1 MDGNYIGLMSGTSA
15 DSIDAVIVSITNQ
28 KLVLLDCY
36 SHEIPKAIQQKIWQT
51 NFSKNDEL
59 KTMLQ
64 LDYQLGILFADAVNH
79 LLNKSSVSKHNI
91 IAIGSHG
98 QTLRHYP
105 NGDYPSTLQIADANI
120 IVEKTNIPTVGDFR
134 RADIAA
140 GGQGAPLAPAFHQFQ
155 FQHHKKNRIIVNIGG
170 IANITYLPGNQSELI
185 QGFDTGPGNC
195 LMDEW
200 IQQHQD
206 KTYDKNGA
214 WAKSGTIDKNLL
226 NLLLQ
231 HSYFKEPKPKSTGRD
246 IFNITWLNA
255 ILDNYHK
262 NNSISNKDVQMT
274 LNVLTAQSIV
284 NDINLIN
291 NIDEVFICGGG
302 VYNLTLMTLLQDLLS
317 SNNIKCESTRVLD
330 FNPDWVEACAFAWLA
345 KQRLENQ
352 AGNCPSVTGA
362 NHPCILGAI
371 YGATTPSYSSTLAT
385 VDNN

>member
-1 MDGNYIGLMSGTSA
+1 MNGNYIGLMSGTSA

-28 KLVLLDCY
+28 KLVVLDSY
-36 SHEIPKAIQQKIWQT
+36 SHEIPKTIQQKIWQA
-51 NFSKNDEL
+51 NFSNDGEL

-64 LDYQLGILFADAVNH
+64 LDYQLGTLFADAVNH
-79 LLNKSSVSKHNI
+79 LLNKSSISKQDI

-105 NGDYPSTLQIADANI
+105 NSDFPSTLQIADANI
-120 IVEKTNIPTVGDFR
+120 IVEKTNITTISDFR

-140 GGQGAPLAPAFHQFQ
+140 GGQGAPLVPAFHQFQ
-155 FQHHKKNRIIVNIGG
+155 FQHRDKNRIILNIGG
-170 IANITYLPGNQSELI
+170 IANITYLPSAKSELI

-214 WAKSGTIDKNLL
+214 WAKSGTIDKNFLK
-226 NLLLQ
+226 LLLQ
-231 HSYFKEPKPKSTGRD
+231 HDYFQEPRPKSTGRD
-246 IFNITWLNA
+246 IFNVTWLNTV
-255 ILDNYHK
+255 LNNYRK
-262 NNSISNKDVQMT
+262 NNSISNNDIQMT
-274 LNVLTAQSIV
+274 LNALTAQSIV
-284 NDINLIN
+284 NDINSLN
-291 NIDEVFICGGG
+291 DIDEVFVCGGG
-302 VYNLTLMTLLQDLLS
+302 VYNLTLITLLKDLLS
-317 SNNIKCESTRVLD
+317 NNNIKCDSTLVLD

-362 NHPCILGAI
+362 SHPCILGAV
-371 YGATTPSYSSTLAT
+371 YAATTPSYSSTLAT
-385 VDNN
+385 VNNN